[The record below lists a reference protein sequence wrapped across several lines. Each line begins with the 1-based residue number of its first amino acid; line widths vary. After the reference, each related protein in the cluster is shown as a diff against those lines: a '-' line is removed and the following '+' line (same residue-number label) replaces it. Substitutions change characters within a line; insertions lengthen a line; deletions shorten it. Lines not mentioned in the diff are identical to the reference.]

1 MLAGSDV
8 VIFSGMT
15 YISLVRCRAVCT
27 KKIDATTGAITIIA
41 DVLEDEH
48 DDSVSEA
55 LPTVLA

>member
-1 MLAGSDV
+1 
-8 VIFSGMT
+8 MT
-15 YISLVRCRAVCT
+15 YISLVRCRAVCS

-41 DVLEDEH
+41 DVLEDGH